1 MGSYAL
7 ITPARNEESFIEQTI
22 LSVCSQTVKP
32 KKWIIVSDGSTDR
45 TEEIV
50 NSYIINNEFICLISS
65 SRLGKAGF
73 GSKVKAFNEGYNRI
87 KNLNYEYIGNLDA
100 DISFSP
106 NYFKNIL
113 HEFEGNNNLG
123 IAGGIIQEKIRG
135 KRVDQCQSSNS
146 VAGAVQIFRRNC
158 YEEIGGYIPM
168 EHGGVDAAVE
178 IMARMY
184 GWEVETFFE
193 YKVLHHGK
201 ILTGAKN
208 IIGARFYQ
216 GFTNYLLGY
225 HQLFQLSSCFYN
237 LAQHPFILGSL
248 CSACGYYWARS
259 RNYEQKLPKEA
270 VKYLRTEQMGRLRL
284 SMLARRRV

>member
-50 NSYIINNEFICLISS
+50 NSYIVNNKFIYLISS
-65 SRLGKAGF
+65 SRSGKANF
-73 GSKVKAFNEGYNRI
+73 GSKVKAFSEGYNRI

-113 HEFEGNNNLG
+113 HEFERNNNLG
-123 IAGGIIQEKIRG
+123 IAGGIIQERIKG
-135 KRVDQCQSSNS
+135 VVVDQNISLNS
-146 VAGAVQIFRRNC
+146 VAGAVQLFRRKC
-158 YEEIGGYIPM
+158 FEQIGGYIPM
-168 EHGGVDAAVE
+168 RYGGIDAAAE
-178 IMARMY
+178 IIARMH
-184 GWEVETFFE
+184 GWETLTFPNLKVFHNG
-193 YKVLHHGK
+193 KVL
-201 ILTGAKN
+201 TGSN
-208 IIGARFYQ
+208 NLIVTRFYQ

-225 HQLFQLSSCFYN
+225 HPVFQIASCIIRVKEEPIF
-237 LAQHPFILGSL
+237 LGSISSL
-248 CSACGYYWARS
+248 FGYYWAFMR
-259 RNYEQKLPKEA
+259 RYKMKLPVEA
-270 VKYLRTEQMGRLRL
+270 IKYLRAEQIMRLKNSISLRK
-284 SMLARRRV
+284 RV